1 MERDVAREEHDAATD
16 SSVPRGTGGAVAGA
30 ASGAVAG
37 TMFGGVPG
45 AVVGAVIGAAA
56 GGAFG
61 HALEGFID
69 SAEQT
74 VHAEQL
80 LAAEQQKERP
90 ES

>member
-1 MERDVAREEHDAATD
+1 
-16 SSVPRGTGGAVAGA
+16 
-30 ASGAVAG
+30 
-37 TMFGGVPG
+37 
-45 AVVGAVIGAAA
+45 VVGAVIGAAA

-80 LAAEQQKERP
+80 LAAEQQKHQP
-90 ES
+90 ET